1 VRSTFTTIAAA
12 FVPLGFIGGLLEGD
26 LFLAIGS
33 AVFWGF
39 VYMFLKRSS
48 QSKIPI
54 RTTSATKNALF
65 DEYFTSVSKSRY
77 VPHKLPRVNPD
88 MKLDL
93 ELLGQEAADGK
104 HERLLNK
111 VLEFSNTME
120 WQEAK
125 LYDAN
130 IREPGD
136 SLDSQT
142 AWMANR
148 IKNLI
153 DNQKETYADLF
164 PFIVLLEKKL
174 GTTLSIEQKRNLL
187 FAMRLG
193 MGLALI
199 ENQSSQVMN
208 GFIHP
213 SIVNILA
220 NPIVMKDE
228 VNRYSPANW
237 DYSLVKKLETL
248 TQLSMTTGYFHTKYS
263 ANSPEEVLSEVK
275 L

>member
-1 VRSTFTTIAAA
+1 
-12 FVPLGFIGGLLEGD
+12 
-26 LFLAIGS
+26 
-33 AVFWGF
+33 
-39 VYMFLKRSS
+39 
-48 QSKIPI
+48 
-54 RTTSATKNALF
+54 
-65 DEYFTSVSKSRY
+65 
-77 VPHKLPRVNPD
+77 VNPD

-120 WQEAK
+120 WQEAKFTVEQSVDLSK